1 MSSMGGGLGPQ
12 DEFVDA
18 PEELARTPRTM
29 LSNQELE
36 ETVRQ
41 NLDKVQQWYRELQR
55 AKMAEME
62 SLVVAGKPQEALETL
77 REGNV
82 LQPGA
87 SSFLAS

>member
-1 MSSMGGGLGPQ
+1 MSSIGGGLGPQ
-12 DEFVDA
+12 DEHVDV
-18 PEELARTPRTM
+18 PEELMRTPRTL

-55 AKMAEME
+55 AKIAEMQ

-87 SSFLAS
+87 SSFLAC

>member
-1 MSSMGGGLGPQ
+1 MSSIGGGLGPQ
-12 DEFVDA
+12 DEHVDV
-18 PEELARTPRTM
+18 PEELTRTPRTL

-55 AKMAEME
+55 AKIAEMQ

-87 SSFLAS
+87 SSFLAC